1 MSANTSRALALST
14 PGSTFRLGG
23 HGAAF
28 AISAIGPTDIVIVDL
43 DESGRKSV
51 TNDAELEVL
60 VLHEYGMLK
69 SRTLY
74 YRDTL
79 GDIDEISHDGEG
91 RFLGFKP
98 GNGRIRPDQIRL
110 PLALPD
116 PTPFGIRAV
125 EALGLPP
132 GHYCT
137 TWVGSVAGD
146 RNVQTVQVK
155 NTGLPEYPIV
165 GYAVFNIAN
174 SSLLAAFT
182 PRSAA

>member
-1 MSANTSRALALST
+1 MSDTAMT
-14 PGSTFRLGG
+14 PAARVLPVFRIGD

-28 AISAIGPTDIVIVDL
+28 SVAIVESAHIVIVDL

-51 TNDAELEVL
+51 TNDVECVVR
-60 VLHEYGMLK
+60 VLHRSGLLG

-79 GDIDEISHDGEG
+79 GDIDEILHDGRG
-91 RFLGFKP
+91 DFLGFKP

-146 RNVQTVQVK
+146 RNVQTVQVE